1 MCGANKRKVFIAE
14 DDVII
19 RMTIRMI
26 LEKNGYEVCGEA
38 EDGKTALDKI
48 LELRPGLILTDL
60 NMPEMNGLAMLK
72 RVNAEYSVPSIIITG
87 YFKKDLVE
95 KAGKLGVSAYLMKPI
110 DENQIMAA
118 VEIAVK
124 KYEEYEALKTEA
136 ESSKKALEDR
146 KYIERAKGILM
157 RQRDISEEE
166 AMKFLQ
172 KKSRDK
178 NMKLIKVAQEIIK
191 MEELLGD

>member
-72 RVNAEYSVPSIIITG
+72 RVNAVYSVPSIVITG

-110 DENQIMAA
+110 DENQIMAT

>member
-1 MCGANKRKVFIAE
+1 MEKRKVFIAE

-38 EDGKTALDKI
+38 ENGKTALEKI

-60 NMPEMNGLAMLK
+60 NMPEMNGLAVLK
-72 RVNAEYSVPSIIITG
+72 RVNAEYVVPSIVITG

-124 KYEEYEALKTEA
+124 KFEEYEALKTEA
-136 ESSKKALEDR
+136 ESSKQALEDR
-146 KYIERAKGILM
+146 KYIEKAKGIIM
-157 RQRDISEEE
+157 RQRDISEGD

>member
-60 NMPEMNGLAMLK
+60 NMPEMNGLTMLK
-72 RVNAEYSVPSIIITG
+72 KINAEYSVPAIVITG

-124 KYEEYEALKTEA
+124 KYEEYEALKTEV

-146 KYIERAKGILM
+146 KYIEKAKGILM
-157 RQRDISEEE
+157 RQRDISEED

-178 NMKLIKVAQEIIK
+178 NIKLVKVAQEIIR

>member
-1 MCGANKRKVFIAE
+1 M
-14 DDVII
+14 II

-72 RVNAEYSVPSIIITG
+72 RVNAVYSVPSIVITG

-110 DENQIMAA
+110 DENQIMAT

>member
-19 RMTIRMI
+19 RMTIRRI

-72 RVNAEYSVPSIIITG
+72 RVNVEYSVPSIVITG